1 MEFLEYVEPII
12 KWVPTLLFLFVI
24 LMSTITGYL
33 RGFRKSLIFLIHS
46 VVIGSICIV
55 FYFLFKDNETMDE
68 FMLTVTNYF
77 MNSKTGLQ
85 DLLGV
90 SQECVSVK
98 EVLVEYITSQMN
110 FVDGLSLIL
119 ADNGK
124 YLLTLVDLA

>member
-98 EVLVEYITSQMN
+98 
-110 FVDGLSLIL
+110 
-119 ADNGK
+119 
-124 YLLTLVDLA
+124 